1 MNTTK
6 NAQSLIKIGRLKMTI
21 AKAIKRKC
29 ADIYITDNYL
39 KHISNYHRIELE
51 SLGINALDYVK
62 LIATNFT
69 QIRKG
74 SGDSLLLVIYR
85 DDVHDTAAISLSLN
99 GDIWEVRTAQPRRTK
114 EIEKKELLWSKN
126 KKVVG
131 LPQS

>member
-1 MNTTK
+1 MDADRNI
-6 NAQSLIKIGRLKMTI
+6 QPQIKVGRLKMTI

-29 ADIYITDNYL
+29 ADIYISGNYL
-39 KHISNYHRIELE
+39 KHISNYHKTELE

-85 DDVHDTAAISLSLN
+85 DEIHDTAAISLSLN

-114 EIEKKELLWSKN
+114 EIERKELLWSKN
-126 KKVVG
+126 KKW
-131 LPQS
+131 

>member
-1 MNTTK
+1 
-6 NAQSLIKIGRLKMTI
+6 MTI

-51 SLGINALDYVK
+51 SLRINALDYAK

-74 SGDSLLLVIYR
+74 SGDSLLLVIY
-85 DDVHDTAAISLSLN
+85 
-99 GDIWEVRTAQPRRTK
+99 
-114 EIEKKELLWSKN
+114 
-126 KKVVG
+126 
-131 LPQS
+131 